1 MESLKDLARKKAL
14 NIFSFII
21 FVIWIIACCILAG
34 VFILIEIGES
44 KSDIRC
50 DAEFNDKDEKEL
62 IREKCF
68 DKYQEEYSKLPV
80 FGFVFINCFILAMV
94 PIIYSLCLKSRVDKL
109 ETSNQN
115 VNGQPQQRRVLFTA
129 YCCQLAATIVLATVF
144 IIVLQIHG
152 FRASAN
158 FPSNFECNLF
168 KQGPN
173 SSAFSST
180 NGSQA
185 KTDIYPCR
193 NTRATKKFGGS
204 VALTIFN
211 GIWAFLAFI
220 ELFWIL
226 SRARNDTQYMDDSQF
241 YVDHLRSNREQE
253 QSAEA
258 VPLSAP
264 RSTRD
269 FGEVSARSLSL
280 MRSERPP
287 EQQPEFY
294 ADHSRSNREQEQRQQ
309 QSEEAV
315 LLPAVRSTRDLWE
328 VGARSLRSEKTPEQ
342 QAEPNNSNL
351 EQSSQVVVPL
361 PDLRSTRNFKEV
373 NVRSLTEQQRLI
385 EPTPPTRSERTPEQQ
400 AKLQAKFYADHLRS
414 NYEQE
419 LRPQL
424 REEAVLLPESHLQF
438 TRDSGEVSAR
448 SLPEQRPVIE
458 PTPLTRSERTPEQQ
472 AEPNNSNLE
481 QSSQVVVPLSDLRS
495 IRNFKGVN
503 ARSLTEQQRLIEPIP
518 LTRSER
524 TPEKQPKLPAGF
536 YADHLRSNC
545 EQEQRP
551 QLSEEAVLPPES
563 DLRFTRDSGEVSA
576 RSLPEQRPVVEP
588 SPLTRSE
595 RTPEKQPKLPAEFYA
610 DHLRSNC
617 EQEQRPQLSEEAVL
631 PPESDLRFTRD
642 SGEVSARS
650 LPEQRPVVEPSPLTR
665 SERTPEKQPKLPAE
679 FYADHL
685 RSNCEQEQRQQQSE
699 EAVLLPAVRSTRDL
713 WEVGARS
720 LRSEKTPE
728 QQAEPN
734 NSNLE
739 QSSQVVVPLPDLRS
753 TRNFKEV
760 NVRSLTEQQR
770 LIEPTPPTR
779 SERTPEQQAK
789 LQAKFYVDFLI
800 LNCEQEQRPQL
811 SEEAVLPPESDL
823 RFTRDSGE
831 VSARSLQEQRP
842 VVEPS
847 PLTRSER
854 MSEKQAELQ
863 AKLKSLKDYIKK
875 CTKQP
880 EDLNQPI
887 RSRPGEGQKPKI
899 LELDQIFV
907 KLVIHDCI
915 AKYDF
920 PQDRKEQLKVFP
932 KPKSSVSNYV
942 SWKEIIDGSN
952 KHILLV
958 GRPGI
963 GKTILSTKLLRE
975 SAFNQ
980 FTPQNFDAAFLV
992 KFRYYNS
999 IKENLLDLRELLSR
1013 SETVSQ
1019 DLDDEVWNYIITN
1032 PTKVLMIFDGIDEFN
1047 ARSAISKNDSGFDD
1061 SEEEKMPLHCLYKK
1075 IASGK
1080 LLEGATVITTSRP
1093 TASSCVRQLSPDRV
1107 LEILGFTSEEVEA
1120 YVTSFTKEDQNPRA
1134 EKTAIWEHIS
1144 TNINLFTL
1152 CYVPVNCFIICSCL
1166 SWLRSLGIR
1175 LPTKLT
1181 EIYSVALKIFYFR
1194 HSDKYRMNEEAHDQ
1208 FFLKPFHE
1216 LPTECKEEFQR
1227 LGKLAFDGIKEG
1239 RLLFTSKE
1247 VKGLEDCG
1255 LLHRLPDLPDKKGLN
1270 EGKPQYCFIHLTF
1283 QEFLAAK
1290 HVVDTKTEAQA
1301 LQQFITDHINEG
1313 PWQLVVQFVPGLLV
1327 DTDKAKQLQFC
1338 KMLVE
1343 LLPMS
1348 TSEAKSQPGQQDAH
1362 LRMTEKPTGFV
1373 CWLLGE
1379 SESER
1384 KLAVTICKCLY
1395 ELDIEEQSLL
1405 KRKMKEISFDEVRF
1419 SHCNLAPADCRAI
1432 LHFLKNY
1439 DKKFTLCLQ
1448 ANFMGD
1454 FSCLEFKNWIVES
1467 DFCRGSCNLEGLSFA
1482 YNNMSEKGVGY
1493 LCDALK
1499 SEKCSLTELVLNHN
1513 DVGDK
1518 GAELL
1523 SGAIKDENCKLTRL
1537 NLAHNEIRLKGV
1549 EHLKDALKYV
1559 NNNLTELNLALN
1571 DILDKGAEYLS
1582 DALKDV
1588 NCKLTLLNLSC
1599 SFIGDKGAEYLSD
1612 ALKDVNCKLTSLKL
1626 GHNCVGD
1633 KGAEYLSDAL
1643 KDVNCGL
1650 TVLDLTHNYVGGKG
1664 AEHLNDAL
1672 KGVNCKLTVHRM
1684 MQKTK
1689 EQNTFVMH

>member
-21 FVIWIIACCILAG
+21 FVTWIIACCILAG

-109 ETSNQN
+109 ETPNQN
-115 VNGQPQQRRVLFTA
+115 VEGQPQQRRVLFTA
-129 YCCQLAATIVLATVF
+129 YCSQLAATIVLATVF
-144 IIVLQIHG
+144 IIVLQT
-152 FRASAN
+152 RAFHASTN
-158 FPSNFECNLF
+158 FPSNFECNLL
-168 KQGPN
+168 KQGFN

-193 NTRATKKFGGS
+193 NRRATKKCYGS

-253 QSAEA
+253 QSEEA

-287 EQQPEFY
+287 EQQPELQAEFY

-328 VGARSLRSEKTPEQ
+328 VGARSLPEQ
-342 QAEPNNSNL
+342 H
-351 EQSSQVVVPL
+351 V
-361 PDLRSTRNFKEV
+361 
-373 NVRSLTEQQRLI
+373 
-385 EPTPPTRSERTPEQQ
+385 
-400 AKLQAKFYADHLRS
+400 
-414 NYEQE
+414 
-419 LRPQL
+419 
-424 REEAVLLPESHLQF
+424 
-438 TRDSGEVSAR
+438 
-448 SLPEQRPVIE
+448 VIE
-458 PTPLTRSERTPEQQ
+458 PIPPTRSERTPEQQ

-495 IRNFKGVN
+495 TRNFKEVN
-503 ARSLTEQQRLIEPIP
+503 ARSLTEQQRLIEPTP
-518 LTRSER
+518 PTRSER
-524 TPEKQPKLPAGF
+524 TPEQQAKLQAKF

-588 SPLTRSE
+588 TPLTRSE
-595 RTPEKQPKLPAEFYA
+595 RIP
-610 DHLRSNC
+610 
-617 EQEQRPQLSEEAVL
+617 
-631 PPESDLRFTRD
+631 
-642 SGEVSARS
+642 
-650 LPEQRPVVEPSPLTR
+650 
-665 SERTPEKQPKLPAE
+665 
-679 FYADHL
+679 
-685 RSNCEQEQRQQQSE
+685 
-699 EAVLLPAVRSTRDL
+699 
-713 WEVGARS
+713 
-720 LRSEKTPE
+720 
-728 QQAEPN
+728 
-734 NSNLE
+734 
-739 QSSQVVVPLPDLRS
+739 
-753 TRNFKEV
+753 
-760 NVRSLTEQQR
+760 
-770 LIEPTPPTR
+770 
-779 SERTPEQQAK
+779 
-789 LQAKFYVDFLI
+789 
-800 LNCEQEQRPQL
+800 
-811 SEEAVLPPESDL
+811 
-823 RFTRDSGE
+823 
-831 VSARSLQEQRP
+831 
-842 VVEPS
+842 
-847 PLTRSER
+847 
-854 MSEKQAELQ
+854 EKQAELQ
-863 AKLKSLKDYIKK
+863 AKLESLKDYIKK
-875 CTKQP
+875 CTERP

-887 RSRPGEGQKPKI
+887 RSRPGEGQKPKV

-932 KPKSSVSNYV
+932 KPQSSVSNYV
-942 SWKEIIDGSN
+942 SWKEIIDGNN

-963 GKTILSTKLLRE
+963 GKTILSTKLLRG
-975 SAFNQ
+975 SAFNE
-980 FTPQNFDAAFLV
+980 FTPQNFDAAFLM
-992 KFRYYNS
+992 KFRHYNS
-999 IKENLLDLRELLSR
+999 TKENLLDLRELLSR

-1047 ARSAISKNDSGFDD
+1047 AKSAISKKDSHFKN
-1061 SEEEKMPLHCLYKK
+1061 SKEEKMPLHCLYKK

-1093 TASSCVRQLSPDRV
+1093 TASSYVRQLNPDRV

-1239 RLLFTSKE
+1239 RLLFTSEE
-1247 VKGLEDCG
+1247 VEGLEDCG
-1255 LLHRLPDLPDKKGLN
+1255 LLHRLPDLPSQDGIG
-1270 EGKPQYCFIHLTF
+1270 EGKAQYCFIHLTF

-1290 HVVDTKTEAQA
+1290 HVVDTMTEEQA
-1301 LQQFITDHINEG
+1301 LHQFITDHIHEG
-1313 PWQLVVQFVPGLLV
+1313 PWQLVVQFVAGSLV
-1327 DTDKAKQLQFC
+1327 DTKKQQFC
-1338 KMLVE
+1338 EILME

-1348 TSEAKSQPGQQDAH
+1348 TFEAESQLGQDDAQP
-1362 LRMTEKPTGFV
+1362 RMTEKPTAFI
-1373 CWLLGE
+1373 CWPHGE
-1379 SESER
+1379 SEAN
-1384 KLAVTICKCLY
+1384 LAVTICKCLY
-1395 ELDIEEQSLL
+1395 ELDIKEQSSI
-1405 KRKMKEISFDEVRF
+1405 KRKMKEISFDKVF
-1419 SHCNLAPADCRAI
+1419 LVYCNLAPADCRAI
-1432 LHFLKNY
+1432 LHFLKNH
-1439 DKKFTLCLQ
+1439 DKKFTLFLK
-1448 ANFMGD
+1448 ANYMGD
-1454 FSCLEFKNWIVES
+1454 LSCLEFKNWISES
-1467 DFCRGSCNLEGLSFA
+1467 DFCRGGCNLVGLSFA
-1482 YNNMSEKGVGY
+1482 VNNITDEGVGY
-1493 LCDALK
+1493 LCKALE
-1499 SEKCSLTELVLNHN
+1499 SEKCSLTVLVLSSN
-1513 DVGDK
+1513 DIGHK
-1518 GAELL
+1518 GAKLL
-1523 SGAIKDENCKLTRL
+1523 SDAIKVGNCKLTRL
-1537 NLAHNEIRLKGV
+1537 DLEATKIGVEGV
-1549 EHLKDALKYV
+1549 EHLIDALKYV
-1559 NNNLTELNLALN
+1559 NNNLTELNLAFCK
-1571 DILDKGAEYLS
+1571 IPDKGAEYLS
-1582 DALKDV
+1582 AALKDV
-1588 NCKLTLLNLSC
+1588 HCKLTLLNLAHN
-1599 SFIGDKGAEYLSD
+1599 FIGDKGAEYLGD
-1612 ALKDVNCKLTSLKL
+1612 ALKDVHCKLTLL
-1626 GHNCVGD
+1626 NLTQNYVGD

-1643 KDVNCGL
+1643 KDVHCKL
-1650 TVLDLTHNYVGGKG
+1650 TLLNLALNFIGDKGAKYLSDALKDEHCKLTLLNLTHNYVGDKG
-1664 AEHLNDAL
+1664 AEYLSDAL
-1672 KGVNCKLTVHRM
+1672 KDVHCKLTLLNLTQKYVEDKGAEYLSDALKDLHHRLSELEWALIYFGHKGAEYLSDALEDLQHKLALLNLAQNDAGEKGAEYLSDALKDLQHKLTLLNLA
-1684 MQKTK
+1684 QKEFREIESEYFRDALK
-1689 EQNTFVMH
+1689 DVYGKLYFLNLIDSYFGGEHLHDAVKDLHHRLFELEWALNYFGDKGAEYLSDALKDLPRRLLKLEQALNYFVDIGAENLSDALKDLQHKLALLNLAQNDVKRAEYLSDVLKDLRHKFFVPKLRRYLDGYKRPERPIFILKDLHHILAELKLALNDVGDK

>member
-1 MESLKDLARKKAL
+1 MESLKDLASKKAL

-21 FVIWIIACCILAG
+21 FGSWIIACCILAG

-115 VNGQPQQRRVLFTA
+115 VNRQPQQRRVLFTA

-173 SSAFSST
+173 SSASSST

-241 YVDHLRSNREQE
+241 YVNHLRSNREQE

-419 LRPQL
+419 LRPQF
-424 REEAVLLPESHLQF
+424 REEAVLLPESDLQF

-481 QSSQVVVPLSDLRS
+481 QSSQVVVPLSDFRS

-503 ARSLTEQQRLIEPIP
+503 ARSLTEQQRLIEPSP

-524 TPEKQPKLPAGF
+524 TPEKQPKLPAEF

-563 DLRFTRDSGEVSA
+563 DLRFTRDSGEVNA
-576 RSLPEQRPVVEP
+576 RSLTEQQRLIEP

-665 SERTPEKQPKLPAE
+665 SER
-679 FYADHL
+679 
-685 RSNCEQEQRQQQSE
+685 
-699 EAVLLPAVRSTRDL
+699 
-713 WEVGARS
+713 
-720 LRSEKTPE
+720 
-728 QQAEPN
+728 
-734 NSNLE
+734 
-739 QSSQVVVPLPDLRS
+739 
-753 TRNFKEV
+753 
-760 NVRSLTEQQR
+760 
-770 LIEPTPPTR
+770 
-779 SERTPEQQAK
+779 
-789 LQAKFYVDFLI
+789 
-800 LNCEQEQRPQL
+800 
-811 SEEAVLPPESDL
+811 
-823 RFTRDSGE
+823 
-831 VSARSLQEQRP
+831 
-842 VVEPS
+842 
-847 PLTRSER
+847 

-887 RSRPGEGQKPKI
+887 RSRPGEGPKPKV

-942 SWKEIIDGSN
+942 SWKEIIDGNN

-963 GKTILSTKLLRE
+963 GKTILSTKLLRG

-1047 ARSAISKNDSGFDD
+1047 ARSAISKKDSHLKN
-1061 SEEEKMPLHCLYKK
+1061 SKEEKMPLHCLYKK

-1093 TASSCVRQLSPDRV
+1093 TASSCVRQLNPDRV

-1152 CYVPVNCFIICSCL
+1152 CYVPVNCFIICSSL

-1208 FFLKPFHE
+1208 FFFKPFHE

-1239 RLLFTSKE
+1239 RLLFTSEE
-1247 VKGLEDCG
+1247 VEGLEDCG

-1301 LQQFITDHINEG
+1301 LEEFIDDYINEG
-1313 PWQLVVQFVPGLLV
+1313 SWQLVVQFVAGLLV

-1362 LRMTEKPTGFV
+1362 LRMTEKPTAFV
-1373 CWLLGE
+1373 CWPHG
-1379 SESER
+1379 ESER

-1395 ELDIEEQSLL
+1395 ELDIKEQSLI
-1405 KRKMKEISFDEVRF
+1405 KRKMEEISFDEVF
-1419 SHCNLAPADCRAI
+1419 LNHCSLAPADCRAI
-1432 LHFLKNY
+1432 LNFLKNH

-1454 FSCLEFKNWIVES
+1454 LSCLELKNWIVES

-1482 YNNMSEKGVGY
+1482 YNHISEKGVGY

-1499 SEKCSLTELVLNHN
+1499 SEKCSLTVLVLSHN

-1523 SGAIKDENCKLTRL
+1523 SGAIKDGYCKLTRL
-1537 NLAHNEIRLKGV
+1537 NLEHNEIRLKGV

-1599 SFIGDKGAEYLSD
+1599 NFIGDKGAEYLSD
-1612 ALKDVNCKLTSLKL
+1612 ALKDVNCKLTSLNL
-1626 GHNCVGD
+1626 GDNCVGD

-1643 KDVNCGL
+1643 KDVNCRL
-1650 TVLDLTHNYVGGKG
+1650 TFLDLTQNNVGGKG
-1664 AEHLNDAL
+1664 AEHLSDAL
-1672 KGVNCKLTVHRM
+1672 KGVNRKLTVL
-1684 MQKTK
+1684 KLA
-1689 EQNTFVMH
+1689 QNGLGNGGAEL

>member
-1 MESLKDLARKKAL
+1 MESLKDLASKKAL

-21 FVIWIIACCILAG
+21 FGSWIIACCILAG

-115 VNGQPQQRRVLFTA
+115 VNRQPQQRRVLFTA

-241 YVDHLRSNREQE
+241 YVNHLRSNREQE

-424 REEAVLLPESHLQF
+424 REEAVLLPESDLQF

-524 TPEKQPKLPAGF
+524 TPENQPKLPAEF

-563 DLRFTRDSGEVSA
+563 DLRFTRDSGEVNA
-576 RSLPEQRPVVEP
+576 RSLTEQQRLIEP

-665 SERTPEKQPKLPAE
+665 SER
-679 FYADHL
+679 
-685 RSNCEQEQRQQQSE
+685 
-699 EAVLLPAVRSTRDL
+699 
-713 WEVGARS
+713 
-720 LRSEKTPE
+720 
-728 QQAEPN
+728 
-734 NSNLE
+734 
-739 QSSQVVVPLPDLRS
+739 
-753 TRNFKEV
+753 
-760 NVRSLTEQQR
+760 
-770 LIEPTPPTR
+770 
-779 SERTPEQQAK
+779 
-789 LQAKFYVDFLI
+789 
-800 LNCEQEQRPQL
+800 
-811 SEEAVLPPESDL
+811 
-823 RFTRDSGE
+823 
-831 VSARSLQEQRP
+831 
-842 VVEPS
+842 
-847 PLTRSER
+847 

-887 RSRPGEGQKPKI
+887 RSRPGEGPKPKV

-942 SWKEIIDGSN
+942 SWKEIIDGNN

-963 GKTILSTKLLRE
+963 GKTILSTKLLRG

-1047 ARSAISKNDSGFDD
+1047 ARSAISKKDSHFKN
-1061 SEEEKMPLHCLYKK
+1061 SKEEKMPLHCLYKK

-1093 TASSCVRQLSPDRV
+1093 TASSCVRQLNPDRV

-1152 CYVPVNCFIICSCL
+1152 CYVPVNCFIICSSL

-1208 FFLKPFHE
+1208 FFFKPFHE

-1239 RLLFTSKE
+1239 RLLFTSEE
-1247 VKGLEDCG
+1247 VEGLEDCG
-1255 LLHRLPDLPDKKGLN
+1255 LLHRLPDLPSQEGLDEDKA
-1270 EGKPQYCFIHLTF
+1270 QYCFIHLTF
-1283 QEFLAAK
+1283 QEFLAAR

-1301 LQQFITDHINEG
+1301 LEEFIDDHINEG
-1313 PWQLVVQFVPGLLV
+1313 SWQLVVQFVAGLLV

-1362 LRMTEKPTGFV
+1362 LRMTEKPTAFV
-1373 CWLLGE
+1373 CWPHG
-1379 SESER
+1379 ESER

-1395 ELDIEEQSLL
+1395 ELDIKEQSLI
-1405 KRKMKEISFDEVRF
+1405 KRKMEEISFDEVF
-1419 SHCNLAPADCRAI
+1419 LNHCSLAPADCRAI
-1432 LHFLKNY
+1432 LNFLKNH

-1454 FSCLEFKNWIVES
+1454 LSCLELKNWIVES

-1482 YNNMSEKGVGY
+1482 YNHISEKGVGY

-1499 SEKCSLTELVLNHN
+1499 SEKCSLTVLVLSHN

-1523 SGAIKDENCKLTRL
+1523 SGAIKDGYCKLTRL
-1537 NLAHNEIRLKGV
+1537 NLEHNEIRLKGV

-1599 SFIGDKGAEYLSD
+1599 NFIGDKGAEYLSD
-1612 ALKDVNCKLTSLKL
+1612 ALKDVNCKLTSLNL
-1626 GHNCVGD
+1626 GDNCVGD

-1643 KDVNCGL
+1643 KDVNCRL
-1650 TVLDLTHNYVGGKG
+1650 TFLDLTQNNVGGKG
-1664 AEHLNDAL
+1664 AEHLSDAL
-1672 KGVNCKLTVHRM
+1672 KGVNRKLTVL
-1684 MQKTK
+1684 KLA
-1689 EQNTFVMH
+1689 QNGLGNGGAEL